1 MRPFNRIAK
10 SIAKSKDLKKYKT
23 QVDEVISKAKK
34 AEADDAAKKAKEA
47 ADKKKATETAN
58 KLYEEGV
65 KAGKKKGAK
74 SVKRKI
80 VAGTAVSGAAYY
92 EGKTGNISKAAKAA
106 KDMYDKRNAKPTN
119 AKGAPLKTKGSQTP
133 SWRSKQGVKGNLK
146 NSKK

>member
-1 MRPFNRIAK
+1 MKPLRAIAK
-10 SIAKSKDLKKYKT
+10 SIDKSKDLKKYKT
-23 QVDEVISKAKK
+23 QVDEAVSKAKK
-34 AEADDAAKKAKEA
+34 ADADALAKKAKEA
-47 ADKKKATETAN
+47 EDKKKAAEKAK

-80 VAGTAVSGAAYY
+80 VAGAAVTGAAYY

>member
-34 AEADDAAKKAKEA
+34 TEADDLAKKAKEA
-47 ADKKKATETAN
+47 KDKKNAAIEK
-58 KLYEEGV
+58 KRIYDEGV
-65 KAGKKKGAK
+65 KKGQKKM
-74 SVKRKI
+74 KRKVI
-80 VAGTAVSGAAYY
+80 AGAAVAGTAAY
-92 EGKTGNISKAAKAA
+92 EVKTGNVSKAAKAA

>member
-34 AEADDAAKKAKEA
+34 AEVDDAAKKAKEA
-47 ADKKKATETAN
+47 ADKKKAAIE
-58 KLYEEGV
+58 KKRIYEEGV
-65 KAGKKKGAK
+65 KKGQKKM
-74 SVKRKI
+74 KRKVI
-80 VAGTAVSGAAYY
+80 AGAAVAGTAAY
-92 EGKTGNISKAAKAA
+92 EVKTGNVSKAAKAA

>member
-1 MRPFNRIAK
+1 MKPFRAIAK

-34 AEADDAAKKAKEA
+34 AEVDDAAKKAKEA
-47 ADKKKATETAN
+47 ADKKKAVIE
-58 KLYEEGV
+58 KKRIYEEGV
-65 KAGKKKGAK
+65 KKGQKKM
-74 SVKRKI
+74 KRKVI
-80 VAGTAVSGAAYY
+80 AGAAVAGTAAY
-92 EGKTGNISKAAKAA
+92 ESKTGNVSKAAKAA

>member
-34 AEADDAAKKAKEA
+34 AEVDDAAKKAKEA
-47 ADKKKATETAN
+47 ADKKKAAIE
-58 KLYEEGV
+58 KKRIYDEGV
-65 KAGKKKGAK
+65 KKGQKKM
-74 SVKRKI
+74 KRKVI
-80 VAGTAVSGAAYY
+80 AGAAVAGTAAY
-92 EGKTGNISKAAKAA
+92 EVKTGNVSKAAKAA